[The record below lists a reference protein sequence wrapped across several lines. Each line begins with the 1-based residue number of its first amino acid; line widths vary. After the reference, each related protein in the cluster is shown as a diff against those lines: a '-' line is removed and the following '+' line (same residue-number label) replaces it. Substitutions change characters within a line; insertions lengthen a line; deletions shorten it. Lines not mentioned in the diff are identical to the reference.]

1 MNWPNKITI
10 FRLITVPL
18 IIALLICSYYLTG
31 DQFFIIKNNYKLP
44 IFTLT
49 AGILFII
56 ASLSDFLDGYIARK
70 YNIVTDFGKF
80 LDPIADKFLVNSVLI
95 LFAWNQMIPVW
106 VTLIFILRDI
116 FVDFIRMMLAKN
128 NVTLAAG
135 IWGKLKT
142 VFQMIGLSLL
152 FFVSYKFF
160 ADYPQEYG
168 WFNQV
173 TLSPVYLGV
182 FFSLYSG
189 VDYFIKAAPTLF
201 PHHKTKGIK

>member
-10 FRLITVPL
+10 FRLIIVPI
-18 IIALLICSYYLTG
+18 IIAFLICSYYLKG
-31 DQFFIIKNNYKLP
+31 DQFFIQKDQYRLP
-44 IFTLT
+44 IFTLV

-56 ASLSDFLDGYIARK
+56 ASLSDFLDGYLARK
-70 YNIVTDFGKF
+70 YNQVTDFGKF

-116 FVDFIRMMLAKN
+116 FVDFIRMMLAKQ

-142 VFQMIGLSLL
+142 VFQMVGLSIL
-152 FFVSYKFF
+152 FFISYKFF
-160 ADYPQEYG
+160 SNYPEEYG
-168 WFNQV
+168 WYNQV
-173 TLSPVYLGV
+173 TLIPLYFGLL
-182 FFSLYSG
+182 FSIYSG
-189 VDYFIKAAPTLF
+189 VDYFWKAYPTLF
-201 PHHKTKGIK
+201 PHRKGKI